1 MRKFRFKF
9 ATLLKQRKSREETAM
24 RQLAEAQ
31 RVYQLG
37 LATKAELERTLEQ
50 SLIRREMLGQSPVT
64 IAAFLMEQ
72 DYIVG
77 TKQRIVQAQQGIV
90 RATRGV
96 EKALRTY
103 LDCRRQTKMMET
115 LYEKHYAEFKQEMA
129 KKEAKRIEDFAVMRA
144 ALSAAES
151 DESKQDSEGEV
162 A

>member
-31 RVYQLG
+31 RVYQMG
-37 LATKAELERTLEQ
+37 LSTKAHFEKILEQ
-50 SLIRREMLGQSPVT
+50 SLVRREMLGQSPTT
-64 IAAFLMEQ
+64 ISAFRMEQ

-77 TKQRIVQAQQGIV
+77 TKQRIIQAQQGIV

-103 LDCRRQTKMMET
+103 LECRRQTKMMET
-115 LYEKHYAEFKQEMA
+115 LYEKHYEEFKREIA
-129 KKEAKRIEDFAVMRA
+129 RKEAKALEDFAVMRA
-144 ALSAAES
+144 RPS
-151 DESKQDSEGEV
+151 DEDSEGEV

>member
-9 ATLLKQRKSREETAM
+9 DTLLKQRKSREETAM

-37 LATKAELERTLEQ
+37 LATKAELQKDLEK
-50 SLIRREMLGQSPVT
+50 SLVRREMLGQSPVSIT
-64 IAAFLMEQ
+64 EFLMEQ

-77 TKQRIVQAQQGIV
+77 TKQRIIQAQQGIV

-115 LYEKHYAEFKQEMA
+115 LYEKHYEEFKREIA
-129 KKEAKRIEDFAVMRA
+129 KKEAKRIEDFAVMRSR
-144 ALSAAES
+144 LNG
-151 DESKQDSEGEV
+151 DEGPEGEEV